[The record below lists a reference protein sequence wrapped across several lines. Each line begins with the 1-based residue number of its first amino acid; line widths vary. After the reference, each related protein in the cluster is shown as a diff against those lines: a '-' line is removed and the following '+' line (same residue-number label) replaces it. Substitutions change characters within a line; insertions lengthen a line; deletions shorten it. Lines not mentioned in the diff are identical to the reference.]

1 MKKEFK
7 EKLISE
13 LRTYIADEIL
23 PSLKLE
29 ELSGNQEKDLDADIL
44 NLSFTLET
52 LVTDLQS
59 FDSVMRSSSP
69 VI

>member
-1 MKKEFK
+1 VKKEFK